1 MTVAL
6 PAGIN
11 ELLRRDH
18 CRWLLID
25 HQRWHSKKKK
35 LNIDR
40 FLFFLINRLWVRFLL
55 RVLDKNVCSR
65 EGVLGLNCEQ
75 KSFLIDA
82 FGGNLIDVEN
92 EYLTSGKSSV

>member
-18 CRWLLID
+18 CRWLLIG
-25 HQRWHSKKKK
+25 HQRSHSNKR

-40 FLFFLINRLWVRFLL
+40 FRFFPNQQVVGPI
-55 RVLDKNVCSR
+55 SA
-65 EGVLGLNCEQ
+65 EG
-75 KSFLIDA
+75 A
-82 FGGNLIDVEN
+82 
-92 EYLTSGKSSV
+92 